1 MRHDNTVP
9 ARIEWAPAA
18 VPTASQDSGQDKM
31 KRYEKFA
38 DEIAELIRTGVLA
51 PGQKVPSVRHASRTY
66 GVSASTVFQAY
77 YLLESRGLIMARARS
92 GYFVCQHVQR
102 PLPEPEISPR
112 QADATEVDVSELVF
126 SVLSSIK
133 DPDTV
138 PFGSA
143 FPSPQ
148 LFPLPRLARSMAHAV
163 RDMDPQSVVADM
175 TPGNHG
181 LRRQI
186 ALRYMVGGLLLPVEE
201 LVISNGALEALN
213 LCLQVVT
220 RPGDLVAIEAPAF
233 YATLQVLERLKLKAV
248 EIPVHPREGIDLEV
262 LADSLERLPI
272 KACWFMSNFQNPMG
286 ASMDD
291 EKKRAL
297 AELLARHQVPMIEDD
312 VYAELYFGQQAPKP
326 VKAYDQEGLVM
337 HCSSFSK
344 SLAPG
349 YRVGWVA
356 GGRYAEQIERL
367 KLMTSLSAS
376 IPAQA
381 AIADYLQ
388 HGGYDRT
395 PWRPSRTPCSRRWRV
410 TSPSRPGSAV
420 PAAATSSGWS
430 CPRRSTRCACSNWPW
445 PRASASPRGR
455 SSPPPAAS
463 PIAPGS
469 TTGTRGARG
478 RRRRWRHSGGSPS
491 RWRDD
496 APQTE
501 SHPGVGRITA
511 RGHPP

>member
-1 MRHDNTVP
+1 
-9 ARIEWAPAA
+9 
-18 VPTASQDSGQDKM
+18 
-31 KRYEKFA
+31 
-38 DEIAELIRTGVLA
+38 
-51 PGQKVPSVRHASRTY
+51 
-66 GVSASTVFQAY
+66 
-77 YLLESRGLIMARARS
+77 
-92 GYFVCQHVQR
+92 
-102 PLPEPEISPR
+102 
-112 QADATEVDVSELVF
+112 
-126 SVLSSIK
+126 
-133 DPDTV
+133 
-138 PFGSA
+138 
-143 FPSPQ
+143 
-148 LFPLPRLARSMAHAV
+148 MAHAV

-297 AELLARHQVPMIEDD
+297 AEPAGAPPGADDRGRRARRTV
-312 VYAELYFGQQAPKP
+312 LQQAPKP

-356 GGRYAEQIERL
+356 GGYAEQIERL

-388 HGGYDRT
+388 HGGYDRHLRKLRYALET
-395 PWRPSRTPCSRRWRV
+395 QNAMLAAVARYFPEQT
-410 TSPSRPGSAV
+410 GSAV
-420 PAAATSSGWS
+420 PAAATSSGWV
-430 CPRRSTRCACSNWPW
+430 A
-445 PRASASPRGR
+445 RGGR
-455 SSPPPAAS
+455 LAA
-463 PIAPGS
+463 PVPTAPGPGHQPRPGADLLRHPPLRPLRPAQP
-469 TTGTRGARG
+469 TGTRGARG
-478 RRRRWRHSGGSPS
+478 RRRRWRPSGGSPS

-496 APQTE
+496 APHTE
-501 SHPGVGRITA
+501 SHPRRADNRA
-511 RGHPP
+511 RSSAMIGSRPPSRHAAALHERLPCPI